1 MYANISRIDDDVT
14 VSFGWRSVQSQSTQW
29 WSIALLRS
37 TSRNGTYTS
46 YKSTTRSSPGS
57 VPFDDVT
64 QGRWYMASVMGCDE
78 DNVCSSVSS
87 SKIEVPLPTPTPTD
101 TPTATPS
108 GTLTASPPSIGE
120 GATTTVTT
128 SNIAPQG
135 QSVKVDYPDPQMA
148 LGDCDYSRIEARI
161 ASRTTTAPFTGT
173 KSFEFKGCLAGT
185 YFVRLFSHPGDAEL
199 ARVTIT
205 VLAPTPTPTP
215 TTPTT
220 PTPTPSG
227 SLSAPVEIVQFGTTT
242 ITASNLSPAGTSFK
256 IAYPDT
262 IREGT
267 VCGGGGGTKATVATL
282 FTSIFNKTSGFV
294 FIGCNLGLHTLKL
307 LTSTDTKDATP
318 LATTTINVV
327 TPTPT
332 PQPTDPPTPT
342 PTPAPLAVDIATVI
356 PGWNSALFQVNYP
369 ANSASTTVKEVT
381 LTWKQNTG
389 TVCSLN
395 PFACKGG
402 TKLGAPGLYKLD
414 RFTQDSVYTFTATM
428 KVSITSGGK
437 TTERTFKDT
446 YKDVRTLRLPTP
458 LMHDPGEHGGFATSL
473 EQFRGKLMNVYRL
486 YHGVTGLTRKHVMS
500 IENPT
505 GTGLQI
511 MSSHDGSCDWAAS
524 MAGHSARDAGAANLV
539 PDPNQIPGSGIFL
552 ARCGMGN
559 GKTKL
564 KIKLQAK
571 VGKVKYD
578 LNDYEVVVK
587 EALHQADHTVKYV
600 LGTLPMTATPTPVTT
615 ATPGPVAAPT
625 PDFPAAVAT
634 AAAAWDGLSANTT
647 ARFCEGG
654 SCGSYNADGNILK
667 IDVVTPQPTPT
678 AIATTSPSITPCGHN
693 AMACVESAQFVRQTH
708 LQNQTM
714 FIPHP
719 LHFSTKHKE
728 STVTYE
734 EFNWT
739 DQLDLA
745 KANEDYIYLP
755 GALLHEFGHASGL
768 GHSRRQGHAT
778 HPVNPGWNGL
788 TKLDEKAMR
797 WLYKDHSPNHQ
808 TE

>member
-37 TSRNGTYTS
+37 TTRNGTYTN
-46 YKSTTRSSPGS
+46 YESTTRTSPGS

-78 DNVCSSVSS
+78 DNVCSSVNS
-87 SKIEVPLPTPTPTD
+87 SKIEVPSPTPTPTD
-101 TPTATPS
+101 TPTAIPS

-120 GATTTVTT
+120 GATTTVTA

-148 LGDCDYSRIEARI
+148 LGNCDYSRIEARI

-227 SLSAPVEIVQFGTTT
+227 SLSAPVEIVQYGTTT
-242 ITASNLSPAGTSFK
+242 VTASNLSPAGTSFK

-262 IREGT
+262 LRLGNS
-267 VCGGGGGTKATVATL
+267 CGGGGGTKATVATL

-369 ANSASTTVKEVT
+369 ANSTSTTVKEVT

-446 YKDVRTLRLPTP
+446 YTNVRTLAYPTVFSP
-458 LMHDPGEHGGFATSL
+458 DEYVLKRFALGEFNGS
-473 EQFRGKLMNVYRL
+473 LMNVFRVDL
-486 YHGVTGLTRKHVMS
+486 GVGALTSSPIISVES
-500 IENPT
+500 PP
-505 GTGLQI
+505 GTGLQV
-511 MSSHDGSCDWAAS
+511 MTHRNESCDWAKATSAGNPRSADAS
-524 MAGHSARDAGAANLV
+524 SLV
-539 PDPNQIPGSGIFL
+539 PDPSEIPKGSLYLG
-552 ARCGMGN
+552 RCGMGD

-564 KIKLQAK
+564 KIKAK
-571 VGKVKYD
+571 GRVGTTKYDIETFETVIQRARHQSDHIVKYD
-578 LNDYEVVVK
+578 L
-587 EALHQADHTVKYV
+587 
-600 LGTLPMTATPTPVTT
+600 GTRPLTATP
-615 ATPGPVAAPT
+615 APN
-625 PDFPAAVAT
+625 FPAAIAT
-634 AAAAWDGLSANTT
+634 AAAMWNGISATT
-647 ARFCEGG
+647 TVRFCEGLQ
-654 SCGSYNADGNILK
+654 CDGYKLDSAK
-667 IDVVTPQPTPT
+667 VRIDFVTPIPTPFGV
-678 AIATTSPSITPCGHN
+678 ASSSSPTTVCGHGN
-693 AMACVESAQFVRQTH
+693 VACLRDVTKLKDAH
-708 LQNQTM
+708 IGNQE
-714 FIPHP
+714 IIVPHP
-719 LHFSTKHKE
+719 L
-728 STVTYE
+728 TYSRQTRQGITYLPY
-734 EFNWT
+734 NWT
-739 DQLDLA
+739 DVLA
-745 KANEDYIYLP
+745 IARRDPEYRYLQA
-755 GALLHEFGHASGL
+755 ALMHELGHAAGI
-768 GHSRRQGHAT
+768 GHSRSQTDVMGVSQYD
-778 HPVNPGWNGL
+778 PDGL
-788 TKLDEKAMR
+788 EAVDKKAMEVM
-797 WLYKDHSPNHQ
+797 YKGHNPNH
-808 TE
+808 